1 MNIQIRSF
9 PPMPTRPCRYCLSMQ
24 DDSVF
29 ADFNVDENGC
39 LYILRISYDGYGC
52 CTLDSKIKIGKI
64 DKIKSESVINQI
76 EANNFESL
84 EMIQIIREY
93 FQENKEFLWEDA
105 LKDHDLI

>member
-9 PPMPTRPCRYCLSMQ
+9 LPMPTRPCRYCFALQ

-39 LYILRISYDGYGC
+39 LYLVRISYDGYGC
-52 CTLDSKIKIGKI
+52 CTLDPKIEIGRI
-64 DKIKSESVINQI
+64 DKEKSESLIMQI
-76 EANNFESL
+76 EANDFESL
-84 EMIQIIREY
+84 EAAKIIKEY
-93 FQENKEFLWEDA
+93 FRKNKKLLWEDA